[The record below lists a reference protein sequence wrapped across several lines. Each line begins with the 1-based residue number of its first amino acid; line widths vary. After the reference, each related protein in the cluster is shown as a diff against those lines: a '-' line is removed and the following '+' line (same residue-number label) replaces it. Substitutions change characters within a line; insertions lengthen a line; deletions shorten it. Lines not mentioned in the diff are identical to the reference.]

1 MKKGHIGIELGTRH
15 LRICTKEKEQFLRVK
30 NMIAID
36 ENGKVAAA
44 GNEAFLM
51 YEKEPHEIQI
61 LFPVAGGV
69 IGDYTNMRLLL
80 SVIFRKY
87 FRHFRK
93 YSVGVAAPE
102 DITVVERRAFYDLV
116 WESAGRLKDVS
127 LYSKPMLAAVGC
139 GMDISRPCGNM
150 LIDCGAGTTELSV
163 LSLGGIVKSRLL
175 KYGGNQ
181 IDQWIVHRMKRQ
193 YNIDIGKKSAERL
206 KIQYAKNSGE
216 KDVTVKGR
224 DLISGLPRKM
234 TVPSSVAEEKVKN
247 YFHDVAREAK
257 AVLEAVPPELASDI
271 MVHGIYITGGGSLF
285 PKAAG
290 WMEEE
295 LGISVCAAPG
305 PEESVIRGLR
315 TWME

>member
-15 LRICTKEKEQFLRVK
+15 LRICTGEKEQFLRIK
-30 NMIAID
+30 NIIAID

-80 SVIFRKY
+80 SVIFQKY

-93 YSVGVAAPE
+93 YSVGIAAPE
-102 DITVVERRAFYDLV
+102 DITGVERRAFYDLV
-116 WESAGRLKDVS
+116 WESAGRLRDVS
-127 LYSKPMLAAVGC
+127 LYSKPILAAAGC
-139 GMDISRPCGNM
+139 GMDISGPRGNM

-163 LSLGGIVKSRLL
+163 ISLGGIVKSRLL

-181 IDQWIVHRMKRQ
+181 IDQWIVHRMKRR
-193 YNIDIGKKSAERL
+193 YSIEIGRKSAERL
-206 KIQYAKNSGE
+206 KIQYSKHNGE
-216 KDVTVKGR
+216 KNATVKGR

-234 TVPSSVAEEKVKN
+234 EVPSSMAEEKVKN
-247 YFHDVAREAK
+247 YFHDVTKEAK
-257 AVLEAVPPELASDI
+257 AMLEDVPPELASDI
-271 MVHGIYITGGGSLF
+271 MVRGICLTGGSSLF
-285 PKAAG
+285 QKAPA

-295 LGISVCAAPG
+295 LGMPVRAAAG

-315 TWME
+315 TWIE

>member
-1 MKKGHIGIELGTRH
+1 MKQGHIGIELGTRH

-80 SVIFRKY
+80 SVIFQKY
-87 FRHFRK
+87 FRHFRR
-93 YSVGVAAPE
+93 YSVGIAAPE
-102 DITVVERRAFYDLV
+102 DITGVERRAFYDLV

-150 LIDCGAGTTELSV
+150 IIDCGAGTTELSV
-163 LSLGGIVKSRLL
+163 LSLGGVVTSRLL

-181 IDQWIVHRMKRQ
+181 IDQWIVHRMKRK
-193 YNIDIGKKSAERL
+193 YNIDIGEKSAERL
-206 KIQYAKNSGE
+206 KIQYAENGE
-216 KDVTVKGR
+216 ERNVMVKGR
-224 DLISGLPRKM
+224 DLISGLPKRM
-234 TVPSSVAEEKVKN
+234 MIPSSAAEEKVKN
-247 YFHDVAREAK
+247 YFHDVAQEAK
-257 AVLEAVPPELASDI
+257 AVLETVPPELASDI
-271 MVHGIYITGGGSLF
+271 MVHGINITGGSSLF
-285 PKAAG
+285 PKAPG

-295 LGISVCAAPG
+295 LGIPVCAAPG
-305 PEESVIRGLR
+305 SEESVIRGLR
-315 TWME
+315 AWME